1 VVDPKRPPVGAEA
14 GAAEEDG
21 VAALAP
27 PKRPPVGAEA
37 GAAEED
43 GVAALAPAAPNSDE
57 AAAGVEVAAPLV
69 AVVAAPVAGVEEVG
83 VPASDWFLKRPA
95 AGALGVDDPAA
106 PNRLDVGAAEGVAA
120 LSLSPPPKLNPLN
133 LGVAA
138 GCEEA
143 GCAGV
148 DPPRLKVGGLLAG
161 VELGRALPPN
171 SPPAGLGVSWEPEA
185 VAGVAA
191 PNNPEVGG
199 VALLFASFEPAAP
212 PKRPEVGVEVPA
224 GLAPNKLD
232 VVPDDGA
239 AAGLE
244 AALPNKPEL
253 DAPLA
258 WLFCPPREKPVEA
271 AGVCPNRPEPGGGP
285 AGVVDGRAKVLFAAG
300 VAAGVDEPVI
310 SDQYVTMYT
319 KKDAYLQSQQTPGL
333 RMLLERLRLKHL
345 QTWMAL
351 QRRQALQLHRTQRRV
366 WRMRPLQLL
375 HQTGLQ
381 RACWQQVCQTMRRR
395 KDQNLQSWARR
406 LQKVLRPRPVHS
418 VCWMRR
424 RWRATKSQSCL
435 SRQRVRLQASRH
447 CCRHCCRSAVQM

>member
-1 VVDPKRPPVGAEA
+1 MVDPKRPPVGAEA

-21 VAALAP
+21 VAAAAP
-27 PKRPPVGAEA
+27 PKSPPVGAEA

-57 AAAGVEVAAPLV
+57 AAAGVEAAAPLV

-83 VPASDWFLKRPA
+83 VPASDWFLKRPPA

-106 PNRLDVGAAEGVAA
+106 PNRLDVGAAEEVAA
-120 LSLSPPPKLNPLN
+120 LSLSPPPRLNPLN

-148 DPPRLKVGGLLAG
+148 DPPRLKAGGLLAG

-185 VAGVAA
+185 GAGVAA
-191 PNNPEVGG
+191 PNSPEVGG
-199 VALLFASFEPAAP
+199 VALLFALFEPAAP

-232 VVPDDGA
+232 VVPDAGA

-244 AALPNKPEL
+244 AALPNKLEL

-258 WLFCPPREKPVEA
+258 
-271 AGVCPNRPEPGGGP
+271 
-285 AGVVDGRAKVLFAAG
+285 
-300 VAAGVDEPVI
+300 
-310 SDQYVTMYT
+310 
-319 KKDAYLQSQQTPGL
+319 
-333 RMLLERLRLKHL
+333 
-345 QTWMAL
+345 
-351 QRRQALQLHRTQRRV
+351 
-366 WRMRPLQLL
+366 
-375 HQTGLQ
+375 
-381 RACWQQVCQTMRRR
+381 
-395 KDQNLQSWARR
+395 
-406 LQKVLRPRPVHS
+406 
-418 VCWMRR
+418 
-424 RWRATKSQSCL
+424 
-435 SRQRVRLQASRH
+435 
-447 CCRHCCRSAVQM
+447 